1 MKIFE
6 VLSTLFSIELENHL
20 ASKKVS
26 LFFVI
31 ASLMTPRERHSKE
44 QVRVCIH
51 FASQTTYNNGEM
63 IFRDAK

>member
-6 VLSTLFSIELENHL
+6 VLSTLFSIELENHP

-31 ASLMTPRERHSKE
+31 VSLMTLRGKMNN
-44 QVRVCIH
+44 
-51 FASQTTYNNGEM
+51 FASFVISLYTFCKPNDLME
-63 IFRDAK
+63 K

>member
-6 VLSTLFSIELENHL
+6 VLSTLFSIELENHP

-31 ASLMTPRERHSKE
+31 GSLMTLRGKMNK
-44 QVRVCIH
+44 
-51 FASQTTYNNGEM
+51 FASFVINLYAFCKPN
-63 IFRDAK
+63 DL

>member
-6 VLSTLFSIELENHL
+6 VLSTLFSIELENHP

-31 ASLMTPRERHSKE
+31 VSLMTLRGKMNK
-44 QVRVCIH
+44 
-51 FASQTTYNNGEM
+51 FASFAISLYAFCKPN
-63 IFRDAK
+63 DL

>member
-6 VLSTLFSIELENHL
+6 VLSTLFSIELENHP

-31 ASLMTPRERHSKE
+31 VSLMTPRGKMNK
-44 QVRVCIH
+44 
-51 FASQTTYNNGEM
+51 FASFAISLYTFCKPNDLME
-63 IFRDAK
+63 K

>member
-6 VLSTLFSIELENHL
+6 VLSTLFSIELENHP

-31 ASLMTPRERHSKE
+31 VSLMTLRGKMNK
-44 QVRVCIH
+44 
-51 FASQTTYNNGEM
+51 FASFCNTFVYILQ
-63 IFRDAK
+63 AKRLVIIEN